1 MLYLKTPRLLLVMCC
16 MLCAYTGRPQLQQND
31 IIYATPVPL
40 TASMLHRHATL
51 VQQLLDIRYTPQQLQ
66 KHYQLV
72 QAYWETGDY
81 NGIQAIQGN
90 LQFAEELNQLP
101 QDERA
106 ATISQLRSTLIINL
120 IEDAGKAQD
129 SRWYL
134 DNYFAAHPPLLQ
146 GDIPFITET
155 ADALIDAEYFINR
168 ELKGIATQPLTAAQR
183 SVARKQLT
191 AAWPGFDYDTKKQ
204 IMNGISKLSL
214 VALRWK
220 KIPPSERIAL
230 KVQYAGEQYL
240 TNTERSVYQ
249 QAMLQQRQSAMSNQW
264 GVIQQEMNFM
274 KQSTDII
281 MGRGIKWNPSA
292 NRYEQEGGIVTEY
305 W

>member
-1 MLYLKTPRLLLVMCC
+1 MLYLKTPRLILVICC
-16 MLCAYTGRPQLQQND
+16 MLCSFTGRPQLQQNE

-40 TASMLHRHATL
+40 TASMLQRHAIL

-72 QAYWETGDY
+72 QVYWESGDY

-120 IEDAGKAQD
+120 IEDAGKALD

-134 DNYFAAHPPLLQ
+134 DNYFTAHPPLLQ